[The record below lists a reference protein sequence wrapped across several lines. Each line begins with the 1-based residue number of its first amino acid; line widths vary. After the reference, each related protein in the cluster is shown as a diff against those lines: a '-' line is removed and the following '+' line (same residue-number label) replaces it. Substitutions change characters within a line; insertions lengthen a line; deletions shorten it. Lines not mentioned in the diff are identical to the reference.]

1 MAWTGE
7 LCYLNDRVCPSQV
20 DQGFQA
26 HFKVIS
32 KLADAIA
39 PFSVTFGGSQ
49 VTPKP

>member
-7 LCYLNDRVCPSQV
+7 MSHLNERVCPFQV

-49 VTPKP
+49 VITKP